1 MSKDTIDYSN
11 TMIYK
16 IFCNNPHITDIYV
29 GHTTNFIKRKYQHKI
44 LCNSSKKIKIY
55 NIIQENGGWD
65 NWSMIEIAKYNCKDL
80 TEARIREQEHY
91 DLLKPTLNSVNP
103 ITNNKYRVLAIEN
116 SIKFENDEKKN
127 DINDNHINK
136 YNCQECDYSTC
147 KKSSFDKHLSTA
159 KHNLNQKATKSCSKV
174 AQPYSSKCLCG
185 VTCKSRTT
193 LWRHKK
199 KCNYEDTLKSYGIS
213 KQTFN
218 QQAIEALIKI
228 TQNCTMNGLTKE
240 ESDKNINKIISNLSK
255 EVIIDKYD

>member
-80 TEARIREQEHY
+80 TEAKIREQEHY

-136 YNCQECDYSTC
+136 YNCQECDYST
-147 KKSSFDKHLSTA
+147 SRQSHYDRHLQTDKHKILQNPT
-159 KHNLNQKATKSCSKV
+159 TKSFETKWNCNCGKK
-174 AQPYSSKCLCG
+174 YKHSS
-185 VTCKSRTT
+185 T
-193 LWRHKK
+193 LYAHKK
-199 KCNYEDTLKSYGIS
+199 YCNNEYTLNPEQK
-213 KQTFN
+213 FN
-218 QQAIEALIKI
+218 QQVIETLIKI
-228 TQNCTMNGLTKE
+228 TQNGTINHSNNTNTNIKSHNKTFNLNFFLHLLTF
-240 ESDKNINKIISNLSK
+240 
-255 EVIIDKYD
+255 